1 MAIDFGFSDRLNQEL
16 YGSGGPLSGGN
27 IPQSSAPSSG
37 SNLSQAEQLQI
48 AQTAIDT
55 GLKVFSSIFGA
66 ILAVDQQT
74 GLATTQDGSQVPY
87 DQLGNVSATE
97 TTGEVVYQA
106 DSSSGGGIE
115 DLQLYLIGG
124 ALLSVVVLASVLR
137 R

>member
-1 MAIDFGFSDRLNQEL
+1 MAIDFGFSDRLTQEI
-16 YGSGGPLSGGN
+16 YGGGGPLSGGN

-37 SNLSQAEQLQI
+37 SNLSQAEQLQV

-55 GLKVFSSIFGA
+55 GLKVLSSIFGA

-87 DQLGNVSATE
+87 DQLGDLSATE
-97 TTGEVVYQA
+97 PTGEVVYTA
-106 DSSSGGGIE
+106 NASGGFTTRQTG
-115 DLQLYLIGG
+115 LLVAGG
-124 ALLSVVVLASVLR
+124 VVVLAALILVGTR